1 MEPFRATATGV
12 AIVVRVTPRGGRD
25 AIDGID
31 ILSDGKSVLKLR
43 VRAVPDDGEANRAVE
58 ALIAHSLDVPRRTVR
73 ITSGQTARIKH
84 IVVDGDPAL
93 LLKKLRD
100 LTTS

>member
-12 AIVVRVTPRGGRD
+12 AVVVRVTPRGGRD

-31 ILSDGKSVLKLR
+31 ILSDGKAVLKLR
-43 VRAVPDDGEANRAVE
+43 VRTAPTDGEANRAVIS
-58 ALIAHSLDVPRRTVR
+58 LVAHSLDVPRKSVR
-73 ITSGQTARIKH
+73 IASGETARIKH

-93 LLKKLRD
+93 LLKKLQN
-100 LTTS
+100 LTAK